1 MENFFQRL
9 DVYTEVAPTTEMMNI
24 IIKIM
29 VEVLAILAI
38 TTKEIKQ
45 GRTSGSF
52 TYEYIAILLNS
63 PEIFL
68 KKLAGRT
75 DIEKAL
81 KRLDDLTNEEARMAT
96 AQVLKA
102 TRIVDD
108 RVKAVD
114 NKIAEVVDGA

>member
-9 DVYTEVAPTTEMMNI
+9 NVYTEVAPTTEMMNI
-24 IIKIM
+24 TIKIM

-38 TTKEIKQ
+38 ATKDIKQ
-45 GRTSGSF
+45 GRISEF
-52 TYEYIAILLNS
+52 TLRIYCRFAKLN

-68 KKLAGRT
+68 KKLAGRA

-81 KRLDDLTNEEARMAT
+81 KRLDELTNEEARMAT

>member
-1 MENFFQRL
+1 MRINCRFSEL
-9 DVYTEVAPTTEMMNI
+9 
-24 IIKIM
+24 
-29 VEVLAILAI
+29 
-38 TTKEIKQ
+38 
-45 GRTSGSF
+45 
-52 TYEYIAILLNS
+52 S

-75 DIEKAL
+75 DVENAL
-81 KRLDDLTNEEARMAT
+81 KRLDELTNEEARMAT